1 MAFTQ
6 ADIDTLD
13 RAIAKGVRVV
23 QFADR
28 KIEYGSFAEL
38 RAARDAIRSELA
50 KQAHPGRARRVLFYH
65 AGKGIE

>member
-28 KIEYGSFAEL
+28 KIEYGSFKEL
-38 RAARDAIRSELA
+38 QAARDAIKTELT
-50 KQAHPGRARRVLFYH
+50 KQANRGRARRVLFYH